1 MAKGRTSRSR
11 LGVYQDGPFTIVDSD
26 LGTRL
31 APHPVDAPFLRFV
44 SGVAEHFEA
53 LVVFARV
60 VDEPVAVHDLL
71 LDADVEAVRLPDY
84 GSLSRLGAVARAT
97 FGTGRALWRGL
108 ARVDVVWA
116 FGPQPFELLL
126 VLLAT
131 LRGKRVVLGVR
142 QDTRAYFAARQPDP
156 SWKPVVALALVLD
169 TLHRMIARRVRS
181 TVVGSL
187 NARRYA
193 GGRAPVLTMS
203 PTLVTAAD
211 IVEELPARDWSGVV
225 ELLTVGR
232 IDREKNPFLL
242 IEALR
247 ELERLRPGRFRL
259 RWAGTGP
266 LAEQVRRRAD
276 ELGVGE
282 RLELLG
288 HVRIPALFDVYRSA
302 HLFVHVSL
310 TEGVPQVIVEAHA
323 SGTPVVA
330 TEVGGVAEAV
340 AGGAAGLLVPA
351 SDPHALT
358 RAVLRLTDDGELR
371 RRLAARGLEL
381 ARARTLEAE
390 AARVAHFIREP

>member
-1 MAKGRTSRSR
+1 M
-11 LGVYQDGPFTIVDSD
+11 
-26 LGTRL
+26 
-31 APHPVDAPFLRFV
+31 
-44 SGVAEHFEA
+44 
-53 LVVFARV
+53 
-60 VDEPVAVHDLL
+60 
-71 LDADVEAVRLPDY
+71 
-84 GSLSRLGAVARAT
+84 
-97 FGTGRALWRGL
+97 
-108 ARVDVVWA
+108 
-116 FGPQPFELLL
+116 
-126 VLLAT
+126 
-131 LRGKRVVLGVR
+131 
-142 QDTRAYFAARQPDP
+142 
-156 SWKPVVALALVLD
+156 
-169 TLHRMIARRVRS
+169 
-181 TVVGSL
+181 
-187 NARRYA
+187 
-193 GGRAPVLTMS
+193 LTMS

-351 SDPHALT
+351 SDLHALT
-358 RAVLRLTDDGELR
+358 RAVLRLTDDGALR

-381 ARARTLEAE
+381 ARDRTLEAE